1 MSRADVVYPIAV
13 GLAEGGWVAVL
24 YLLVA
29 AVARVEPGLM
39 LGTFVVVAGG
49 TCLLADRLDRLGS
62 SRLTMIVGLLVG
74 GAVAGLVVAGGAVA
88 AIASRDPGAMLT
100 ADPGASL
107 LGLAALRGFIRAG
120 SIRDPGEA
128 ARPFFLGLLGL
139 AVAWVFGGALAEPL
153 RSAFRGAAVVPTLA
167 FLAGGIAAT
176 GLARTELAASGAEF
190 EPRANRTWLVVLI
203 GTAVA
208 VGIASLPMG
217 IGLERVMAAFIAW
230 PLSVPL
236 LVLGAVVVRLVVP
249 RRGSLKRVGAQAL
262 WPLVVLGILSV
273 LAAVLPRRQI
283 APAEDPSAGVG
294 GPTTEPT
301 TPVFDL
307 VLALVAVA
315 IVVAVLLFLARA
327 WQRTA
332 NPTERRGPRDRRSQV
347 PVDEDGDAPPGWDLR
362 RRLRAL
368 ARRGKPTDAVAAY
381 VASLRALEPY
391 DELRRAEGETPAAHA
406 RRLHDAG
413 AGSLELDLLAAD
425 FQLARWAGR
434 RISAAE
440 DRRAIGR
447 WERFRGRL
455 ADRATGR

>member
-1 MSRADVVYPIAV
+1 MSRADLVYPIAV

-29 AVARVEPGLM
+29 AVARVEPGLT
-39 LGTFVVVAGG
+39 LGTFIVAAGG

-62 SRLTMIVGLLVG
+62 SRLSVLVGLLVG
-74 GAVAGLVVAGGAVA
+74 GAVAGLILGGGALA
-88 AIASRDPGAMLT
+88 AIATQNPGAIFT
-100 ADPGASL
+100 ADPGAAL
-107 LGLAALRGFIRAG
+107 MGLAALRGFIRAG

-128 ARPFFLGLLGL
+128 ARPFFLGLVGL
-139 AVAWVFGGALAEPL
+139 AAAWVFGGALAEPL
-153 RSAFRGAAVVPTLA
+153 RSAFREAAVVPTLA
-167 FLAGGIAAT
+167 FLTGGLAAT

-190 EPRANRTWLVVLI
+190 DPRTNRTWLVVLI

-208 VGIASLPMG
+208 VGIAALPMG
-217 IGLERVMAAFIAW
+217 VGLERVMAAFIAW

-249 RRGSLKRVGAQAL
+249 RRGSLKRVGAQAI

-273 LAAVLPRRQI
+273 LAAVLPRRQVG
-283 APAEDPSAGVG
+283 PTEDPSTGVG

-332 NPTERRGPRDRRSQV
+332 DPTGRRALRDRRSHV
-347 PVDEDGDAPPGWDLR
+347 LGDDDGDATRGWDLR
-362 RRLRAL
+362 GRLRAL
-368 ARRGKPTDAVAAY
+368 ARRGRPTDAVAAY
-381 VASLRALEPY
+381 LAALRALEPY
-391 DELRRAEGETPAAHA
+391 EELRRDDGETPAVHA

-434 RISAAE
+434 RISPAE

-447 WERFRGRL
+447 WDRFRERL
-455 ADRATGR
+455 AERASGR